1 MEPKTI
7 IERLNSEVL
16 DYAKAGTHDRE
27 TLERFSREYM
37 DLLDHKSLILCT
49 TIQQL
54 ERESLGP
61 NTSTITTTENVEAMA
76 PGFSLLI
83 TELADDVFT
92 ETESGRTL
100 WKVVL
105 DCWTAL
111 GPQHDDP
118 KPLAKTLRELID
130 YTFNE
135 STNQVETQGVSQ

>member
-7 IERLNSEVL
+7 IERLNSEVS

-27 TLERFSREYM
+27 TLQRFSLEYVS
-37 DLLDHKSLILCT
+37 LLEHAHLTEYPYCT
-49 TIQQL
+49 D
-54 ERESLGP
+54 E
-61 NTSTITTTENVEAMA
+61 MA

-83 TELADDVFT
+83 TELEAANDTFT
-92 ETESGRTL
+92 ETETGLTL

-111 GPQHDDP
+111 ETQHSDLAS
-118 KPLAKTLRELID
+118 LAKTFNELVL

-135 STNQVETQGVSQ
+135 DFRNVWNGIHVHIANSLKHAMIHKSLY

>member
-1 MEPKTI
+1 MEPNTI

-27 TLERFSREYM
+27 TLQRFSLEYVS
-37 DLLDHKSLILCT
+37 LLEHAHLSECPHCT
-49 TIQQL
+49 D
-54 ERESLGP
+54 E
-61 NTSTITTTENVEAMA
+61 MA

-83 TELADDVFT
+83 TELEAANDTFT
-92 ETESGRTL
+92 ETETGLIL